1 MFTIDEYRSKVQSLV
16 NLPTLPIIA
25 TEIIRIIQEDKL
37 SINQMLPI
45 IEKDPPLALKVLK
58 FANSPF
64 YGLMEK
70 VKSLRHAMVI
80 VGVEQLGQLAMT
92 FSVIRVL
99 QDDGNGEH
107 IPWRLFWEHSSAC
120 GYIAQLLHESL
131 GISTITNPYSLGLLH
146 DIGKL
151 VFYKIDPN
159 TYTMIYNYCQ
169 ENKIAGYKAEHEV
182 AGLTHPEIGMW
193 LAEKWG
199 LPTSISRVIA
209 NHHNPAEM
217 EEAELTTSA
226 TVIALADQITN
237 SLNINFGSAE
247 PPGQPELSEG
257 WKILKNNHKIRDDEQ
272 LIQFIDK
279 IQNQRDGI
287 REMVQLLRK

>member
-99 QDDGNGEH
+99 QDSGNGEQ

-169 ENKIAGYKAEHEV
+169 ENKIASNQAEHEI
-182 AGLTHPEIGMW
+182 AGLTHSEIGMW

-199 LPTSISRVIA
+199 LPRSISRVIA
-209 NHHNPAEM
+209 NHHNPTEM
-217 EEAELTTSA
+217 DEAELTTSTA
-226 TVIALADQITN
+226 AIALADQITN
-237 SLNINFGSAE
+237 SLNLNFGSAE
-247 PPGQPELSEG
+247 TPEQPELSAG
-257 WKILKNNHKIRDDEQ
+257 WQVLQNNHKLRDDEQ
-272 LIQFIDK
+272 LLQFIDK

>member
-80 VGVEQLGQLAMT
+80 VGVEQLSQLAMT

-99 QDDGNGEH
+99 QDNGNGEQ

-151 VFYKIDPN
+151 AFYKIDPN
-159 TYTMIYNYCQ
+159 TYTLIYNYCQ
-169 ENKIAGYKAEHEV
+169 EKKIAGYQAESEI
-182 AGLTHPEIGMW
+182 AGLTHSEMGMW

-199 LPTSISRVIA
+199 LPTSISQVIA
-209 NHHNPAEM
+209 NHHNPAETDDP
-217 EEAELTTSA
+217 ELTTSA
-226 TVIALADQITN
+226 AVIALANQITN
-237 SLNINFGSAE
+237 SLKLNFGSAE
-247 PPGQPELSEG
+247 TPGQAELSEG
-257 WKILKNNHKIRDDEQ
+257 WKILKNNHKIREDEQ

-279 IQNQRDGI
+279 IQNQQDGI